1 MVRSICHHGA
11 TMDNDRRADQTIPI
25 LDADR
30 EMEHQLNSL
39 RSLVCDLL
47 KANQELREA
56 LDTGRYEPRAYRL
69 R

>member
-1 MVRSICHHGA
+1 
-11 TMDNDRRADQTIPI
+11 MDNNRRADQASPI

-30 EMEHQLNSL
+30 EMEHQLDSL

-56 LDTGRYEPRAYRL
+56 LDTGPNNESQHNEPRAYRL